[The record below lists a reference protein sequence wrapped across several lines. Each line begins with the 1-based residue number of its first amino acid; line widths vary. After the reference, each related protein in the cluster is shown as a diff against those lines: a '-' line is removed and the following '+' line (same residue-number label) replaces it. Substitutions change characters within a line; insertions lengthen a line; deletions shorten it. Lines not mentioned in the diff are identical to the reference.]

1 MHFHSAF
8 ASVVALVLFGAN
20 TSAAPVAAEVC
31 SAIDN
36 RFPVVTF
43 QSWITDCGDK
53 GGHTM
58 GMSLVYPSLTDICL
72 PLNSNIRGLDLL
84 EVTEG
89 CRITAYRSP
98 VCDDYPYDG
107 TTRDTVGCLWAGNE
121 EFHSYKLTCDK
132 LPLRQDA

>member
-89 CRITAYRSP
+89 CRSMFLSNDSKDSFSDE
-98 VCDDYPYDG
+98 CQ
-107 TTRDTVGCLWAGNE
+107 
-121 EFHSYKLTCDK
+121 HSYGLSQPCLRR
-132 LPLRQDA
+132 LPLRRHD